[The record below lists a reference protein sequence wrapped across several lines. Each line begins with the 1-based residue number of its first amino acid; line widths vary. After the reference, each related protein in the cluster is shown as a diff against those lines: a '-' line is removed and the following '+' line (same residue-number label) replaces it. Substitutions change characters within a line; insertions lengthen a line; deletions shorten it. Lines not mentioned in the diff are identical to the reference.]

1 MIETHTHLYAEQFD
15 EDRTEAMQRAFD
27 AGVTEMYLPAIDSKT
42 HKAMLDLEAAYPDRV
57 FSMMGLHPCSVKEN
71 YEEELAIVKA
81 HLDARPFCAIGEIG
95 IDLHWDKTTFD
106 IQRKAFK
113 QQIAWAKELD
123 IPIIIHSRSSTEE
136 VIEVLKEEK
145 DERLR
150 GIFHCFGGTVEEGER
165 IIDLGFYLGIG
176 GVVTFKNAGL
186 DKAVAELPL
195 ESLVLETDAPYLSP
209 MPYRGKRNETS
220 YLRLIAEKIAAAK
233 GVKFAE
239 VEEVTTRNAKN
250 IFGVNNQNA

>member
-71 YEEELAIVKA
+71 YEEELAIVKS
-81 HLDARPFCAIGEIG
+81 HLDARAFCAIGEIG
-95 IDLHWDKTTFD
+95 IDLHWDKTTFE

-113 QQIAWAKELD
+113 QQIAWAKELNV
-123 IPIIIHSRSSTEE
+123 PIIIHSRNSTEE

-145 DERLR
+145 DERLC
-150 GIFHCFGGTVEEGER
+150 GIFHCFGGTVEEGRR
-165 IIDLGFYLGIG
+165 IIELGFYLGIG

-186 DKAVAELPL
+186 DKTVAELPL

-209 MPYRGKRNETS
+209 VPYRGKRNETS
-220 YLRLIAEKIAAAK
+220 YLRLIAEKIAAIK
-233 GVKFAE
+233 GVEFAE
-239 VEEVTTRNAKN
+239 VEELTTRNAKN
-250 IFGVNNQNA
+250 IFGRNNQNG